1 MNKNREKILN
11 LTYGAIIAA
20 LYVALSWVSE
30 IFGLAHL
37 VPQVRLSEAL
47 CVLAWFTPAAVPGLF
62 IGCLIANLTMGCVIW
77 DVIFGSLATLIGVY
91 LGSKLKNRWLVPIPT
106 VISNSVI
113 VPIVIYYCYMDGTGW
128 GVYAFTALGVLAG
141 EIVSAYAIGMVLL
154 FAIESRKLFK
164 NKKSD

>member
-1 MNKNREKILN
+1 MKKKISPALY
-11 LTYGAIIAA
+11 LTRGAIIAA

-62 IGCLIANLTMGCVIW
+62 VGCLIANLTMGCVIW
-77 DVIFGSLATLIGVY
+77 DVIFGSIATLIGVY
-91 LGSKLKNRWLVPIPT
+91 LGSKLKNRWLVPLPT
-106 VISNSVI
+106 VISNSLI

-128 GVYAFTALGVLAG
+128 GVYWVTAIGVLVG
-141 EIVSAYAIGMVLL
+141 EIVSAYIIGMVLL

-164 NKKSD
+164 KR

>member
-37 VPQVRLSEAL
+37 VPQVRLSESL

-62 IGCLIANLTMGCVIW
+62 VGCLIANLTMGCVIW

-91 LGSKLKNRWLVPIPT
+91 LGSKLKNR
-106 VISNSVI
+106 
-113 VPIVIYYCYMDGTGW
+113 
-128 GVYAFTALGVLAG
+128 
-141 EIVSAYAIGMVLL
+141 
-154 FAIESRKLFK
+154 
-164 NKKSD
+164 

>member
-1 MNKNREKILN
+1 MDM
-11 LTYGAIIAA
+11 
-20 LYVALSWVSE
+20 
-30 IFGLAHL
+30 GLGGLQEL
-37 VPQVRLSEAL
+37 VMDKEA
-47 CVLAWFTPAAVPGLF
+47 WW
-62 IGCLIANLTMGCVIW
+62 GCVIW

-141 EIVSAYAIGMVLL
+141 EIVSAYAIGMALL

>member
-47 CVLAWFTPAAVPGLF
+47 CVLAWRT
-62 IGCLIANLTMGCVIW
+62 
-77 DVIFGSLATLIGVY
+77 
-91 LGSKLKNRWLVPIPT
+91 
-106 VISNSVI
+106 
-113 VPIVIYYCYMDGTGW
+113 
-128 GVYAFTALGVLAG
+128 
-141 EIVSAYAIGMVLL
+141 
-154 FAIESRKLFK
+154 
-164 NKKSD
+164 